1 MEPGPLNKVNWAAVS
16 WRSRTKQK
24 RHPRLE
30 RKLLESEQHHAPV
43 FANVKNLT
51 SVLSQ
56 QKYQQSLKQAVKHR
70 SALHAQQRTDK
81 LIQTRT
87 NRYSLN
93 FLGIKEKICVM
104 RKKNTHIWHQKFQSL
119 SKSLLKSSD
128 FRALSCSFSSFLTH
142 FSIRL
147 SNKPN

>member
-1 MEPGPLNKVNWAAVS
+1 VEPGPLNKVNWAAVS

-30 RKLLESEQHHAPV
+30 RKLLESEQHHAPSV

-104 RKKNTHIWHQKFQSL
+104 RKKIHIYGTKNSRV
-119 SKSLLKSSD
+119 SP
-128 FRALSCSFSSFLTH
+128 RAS
-142 FSIRL
+142 
-147 SNKPN
+147 